1 MERNFAMP
9 EFDRST
15 PVTVSLRT
23 QRGTVDIAAEERAT
37 ITVDVRPLDNSDTS
51 REGAANT
58 RVALD
63 GDTLV
68 VHAPEGSAWQLR
80 RSPKLAITIRVPAGS
95 SIQGK
100 SASADIR
107 ATGRYAAAELDLA
120 SADVNVEE
128 VTGDA
133 HLSAA
138 SGDLTVGWVGGG
150 LLLNS
155 SSGDLE
161 VGDVSIET
169 ASGDITIR
177 SVGGSLRAGTA
188 SGDIEIGRVS
198 RGQTQIKTASG
209 DVKVGVA
216 AGTGVWLDLN
226 TASGDTKSDLTME
239 GSAPAEGRA
248 ALELHVRTASGDIH
262 ISRARDVPAV
272 A

>member
-1 MERNFAMP
+1 MP

-23 QRGTVDIAAEERAT
+23 QRGTVDIAAEERDT
-37 ITVDVRPLDNSDTS
+37 ITVDVRPLDNSETS
-51 REGAANT
+51 REGADNT
-58 RVALD
+58 RVALE

-107 ATGRYAAAELDLA
+107 ATGRYAVARLDLA
-120 SADVNVEE
+120 SADVKVEE

-133 HLSAA
+133 HLTAA
-138 SGDLTVGWVGGG
+138 SGDLTVGRVGGG
-150 LLLNS
+150 LLLKS
-155 SSGDLE
+155 ASGDLE
-161 VGDVSIET
+161 VGDVTGDVSIET
-169 ASGDITIR
+169 ASGDIAIR
-177 SVGGSLRAGTA
+177 SVGGSLRAGSA
-188 SGDIEIGRVS
+188 SGDVEIGRVS

-216 AGTGVWLDLN
+216 AGTGVWLDVN
-226 TASGDTKSDLTME
+226 TASGDTKNDLTME
-239 GSAPAEGRA
+239 GAAPAEGRA
-248 ALELHVRTASGDIH
+248 ALELRIRTASGDIH